1 MGIQIDF
8 LSRGRRKTKGASLD
22 VVFDMLRSGK
32 YAKYC
37 NSLRWKL
44 RSGVNLERVATVEE
58 ACQLPVARFGISDRG
73 AYTGYVLL
81 SFMTADTTR
90 QDAIRRVAAAL
101 PQTLMCFAGSSGNS
115 IKIVVPFSILQSDA
129 TPPPCGDTKNEFTN
143 QQIFFHQHAYYTAAK
158 YYAAQ
163 LGLEPERQSP
173 CIERGCRIGTD
184 AAAYLNV
191 NALPI
196 SLEQPQSSL
205 TDSILRGSTQLHQL
219 GAADSV
225 PYANKTLPGYDDYLM
240 AQTKFQYCCRNVA
253 RTTIKSY
260 PSSLRATSLTAE
272 AGIMSE
278 VESKDLDLFILALA
292 QECIKNGIEQE
303 FAVKRLLHISPFSR
317 YEMLVRGCFNN
328 IYNVGKMGSESSIP
342 EPSIE
347 MAQLRDF
354 LRRRYRFRRNTIT
367 NQIEYVEEG
376 MYMFDWSPLTKE
388 AMNRITIEALTEGI
402 VAWDKDVKRFVESTL
417 VADYDPVHDYLSALP
432 EWDGKDR
439 VGELARRV
447 PTANADWERNFHTW
461 MLGMVAQWMGLNRL
475 HGSSM
480 VPLIIGA
487 QGDGKSTFCRLIL
500 PEELRNYYTDR
511 LDFANKNDAERALS
525 RFCLIN
531 IDEYDSITKRQTA
544 FLKHILQKTSVMSR
558 QLYSSVIKDTAR
570 HSAFIATTN
579 DLTPLTDPSGSR
591 RYMCI
596 RTGGTIDT
604 RTPYLYPQIYAQ
616 LRTELQQGVKSWFDS
631 DEESAIQLQNRDFE
645 QFDILQEVFN
655 ELYHKPKQG
664 EKGEYMMV
672 SAILHRLHDKYKSL
686 KEDKSTYLRLG
697 RYMLRQNFKRKKMNY
712 GSVYCVVRNE

>member
-1 MGIQIDF
+1 
-8 LSRGRRKTKGASLD
+8 
-22 VVFDMLRSGK
+22 
-32 YAKYC
+32 
-37 NSLRWKL
+37 
-44 RSGVNLERVATVEE
+44 
-58 ACQLPVARFGISDRG
+58 
-73 AYTGYVLL
+73 
-81 SFMTADTTR
+81 
-90 QDAIRRVAAAL
+90 
-101 PQTLMCFAGSSGNS
+101 
-115 IKIVVPFSILQSDA
+115 
-129 TPPPCGDTKNEFTN
+129 
-143 QQIFFHQHAYYTAAK
+143 
-158 YYAAQ
+158 
-163 LGLEPERQSP
+163 
-173 CIERGCRIGTD
+173 
-184 AAAYLNV
+184 
-191 NALPI
+191 
-196 SLEQPQSSL
+196 
-205 TDSILRGSTQLHQL
+205 
-219 GAADSV
+219 
-225 PYANKTLPGYDDYLM
+225 
-240 AQTKFQYCCRNVA
+240 
-253 RTTIKSY
+253 
-260 PSSLRATSLTAE
+260 
-272 AGIMSE
+272 
-278 VESKDLDLFILALA
+278 
-292 QECIKNGIEQE
+292 
-303 FAVKRLLHISPFSR
+303 
-317 YEMLVRGCFNN
+317 
-328 IYNVGKMGSESSIP
+328 MGSESSIP

-570 HSAFIATTN
+570 HSAFIA
-579 DLTPLTDPSGSR
+579 
-591 RYMCI
+591 
-596 RTGGTIDT
+596 
-604 RTPYLYPQIYAQ
+604 
-616 LRTELQQGVKSWFDS
+616 
-631 DEESAIQLQNRDFE
+631 
-645 QFDILQEVFN
+645 
-655 ELYHKPKQG
+655 
-664 EKGEYMMV
+664 
-672 SAILHRLHDKYKSL
+672 
-686 KEDKSTYLRLG
+686 
-697 RYMLRQNFKRKKMNY
+697 
-712 GSVYCVVRNE
+712 

>member
-1 MGIQIDF
+1 MFQ
-8 LSRGRRKTKGASLD
+8 
-22 VVFDMLRSGK
+22 
-32 YAKYC
+32 
-37 NSLRWKL
+37 
-44 RSGVNLERVATVEE
+44 NL
-58 ACQLPVARFGISDRG
+58 
-73 AYTGYVLL
+73 
-81 SFMTADTTR
+81 
-90 QDAIRRVAAAL
+90 
-101 PQTLMCFAGSSGNS
+101 
-115 IKIVVPFSILQSDA
+115 
-129 TPPPCGDTKNEFTN
+129 
-143 QQIFFHQHAYYTAAK
+143 
-158 YYAAQ
+158 
-163 LGLEPERQSP
+163 
-173 CIERGCRIGTD
+173 
-184 AAAYLNV
+184 
-191 NALPI
+191 

-260 PSSLRATSLTAE
+260 PPSLRATSLTAE
-272 AGIMSE
+272 AGIMNE

-303 FAVKRLLHISPFSR
+303 FAVKRLLHISPFSS

-570 HSAFIATTN
+570 HSAFVATTN

-616 LRTELQQGVKSWFDS
+616 LRTELQQGVKSWFDR
-631 DEESAIQLQNRDFE
+631 LRVCDFIIP
-645 QFDILQEVFN
+645 FFIWFC
-655 ELYHKPKQG
+655 
-664 EKGEYMMV
+664 
-672 SAILHRLHDKYKSL
+672 
-686 KEDKSTYLRLG
+686 
-697 RYMLRQNFKRKKMNY
+697 F
-712 GSVYCVVRNE
+712 